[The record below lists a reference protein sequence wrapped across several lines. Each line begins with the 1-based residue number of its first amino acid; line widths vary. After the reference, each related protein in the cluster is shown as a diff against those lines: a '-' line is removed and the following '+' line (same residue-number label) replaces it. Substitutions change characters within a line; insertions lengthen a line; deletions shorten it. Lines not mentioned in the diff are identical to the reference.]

1 MKHKELSLF
10 IMNNTLNTYL
20 PEASISLV
28 MDILNKYPHQLKIVN
43 KRATKHGDFKL
54 TKDRKYQITINNSL
68 NPYQFLLTLI
78 HEVAHL
84 VTHIKHQRVKPH
96 GKEWKQNFQY
106 LMLPFLDPEIF
117 PNELLP
123 HLANYLKNP
132 KASSDSDVKLSF
144 AMKQFSEKSDKN
156 FIFEVTLGEKFE
168 YKKKVYLRGNKRRTR
183 YECLETQSKR
193 IYLFNQNAE
202 VVILKSNNE

>member
-1 MKHKELSLF
+1 MHTTLSKYIPKTAIDSVVELLK
-10 IMNNTLNTYL
+10 
-20 PEASISLV
+20 A
-28 MDILNKYPHQLKIVN
+28 YPHQLKIVN

-84 VTHIKHQRVKPH
+84 VTHIKHQRVQPH

-156 FIFEVTLGEKFE
+156 FIFEVPLREKFE
-168 YKKKVYLRGNKRRTR
+168 YKKKVYLRGHKRRTR